1 VAKPENFKPRRQISA
16 KLPASKPYLETRQ
29 DVEDYLDALRK
40 QLEDAI
46 ASNARIEI
54 L

>member
-1 VAKPENFKPRRQISA
+1 MDLTHIHTHLKRLIVSLLITRR
-16 KLPASKPYLETRQ
+16 ETSQ
-29 DVEDYLDALRK
+29 DVEDYLSALRK
-40 QLEDAI
+40 QLEEAI